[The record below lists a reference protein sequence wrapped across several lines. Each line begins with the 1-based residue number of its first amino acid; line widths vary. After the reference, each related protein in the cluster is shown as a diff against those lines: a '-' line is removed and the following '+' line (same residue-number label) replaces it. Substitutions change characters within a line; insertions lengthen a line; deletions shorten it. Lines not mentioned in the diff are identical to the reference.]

1 MAGYRATP
9 MQFQF
14 LAVSGRAAGDASI
27 RDQPPVKSR
36 ASPAS
41 PLAHPETKPGLPRS
55 VSLSPSLILSFSLPP
70 SVLLSFQSWCLP
82 LALIPVNH
90 LQPLAVRV
98 SHRTSSPFRSPSL
111 TSPSLAVSTVLMR
124 QMRSPRATL
133 VLGRALEGFGKC
145 ISDELCYPKLSCKD
159 IRIRDEFETLQCIPH
174 ARLSSSR
181 IIARAYRL
189 CNRLS
194 IAIIIYPAQKRDV
207 NFRLYSV

>member
-1 MAGYRATP
+1 

-55 VSLSPSLILSFSLPP
+55 VSLSLSLSISHSLLLSPAVCPSLLPTLVPSSRSDPRQPPPTSRRPRFPSNIEPLSLSFL
-70 SVLLSFQSWCLP
+70 
-82 LALIPVNH
+82 
-90 LQPLAVRV
+90 
-98 SHRTSSPFRSPSL
+98 SL
-111 TSPSLAVSTVLMR
+111 TSPPSLAVSTVLMR

-133 VLGRALEGFGKC
+133 VSGRALEGFGRC

-159 IRIRDEFETLQCIPH
+159 IRIRDEFETL
-174 ARLSSSR
+174 
-181 IIARAYRL
+181 
-189 CNRLS
+189 
-194 IAIIIYPAQKRDV
+194 
-207 NFRLYSV
+207 